1 MSIYVKSLLVILLAA
16 PLVTAQQLTSDQWRQ
31 DLSYLAKELP
41 QRHKN
46 AFHTT
51 SKEKFDAAVRELDAA
66 IPKLQSH
73 EVVVGMMRIIAMV
86 GDAHTE
92 LSPSGENFHRFPL
105 NVYWFANELR
115 VTRIDSRYK
124 RAAGAKVVAISETK
138 ITDANERLAQLV
150 PHENDY
156 WVRLLTSS
164 FATYAEILH
173 ALHLIPDLQ
182 RASWTFEDDEGQQFS
197 FDIDTLKSG
206 ETINWI
212 SASPQLPLYRQK
224 PDEQFW
230 STYLPDSQTVYV
242 NFRGYRQN
250 FDERVKQLLSLIKQ
264 NSPKRLVI
272 DVRQNRG
279 GDFTKVR
286 DSLLPGLKAAGNL
299 RTPGSFYVITGRSTQ
314 SAAVVN
320 AIDFR
325 KELGAILVGEPT
337 GGRPNG
343 YSEAR
348 EFKLPNSKL
357 TVGYSIRYYKFQDSD
372 SPAVMPD
379 KLIEPDW
386 KSYKSGRDPVLEWI
400 LLQPVK

>member
-1 MSIYVKSLLVILLAA
+1 MSIYFKSLLVILFTTS
-16 PLVTAQQLTSDQWRQ
+16 LVTAQQLTSDQWRQ

-51 SKEKFDAAVRELDAA
+51 TKEKFDAAVRELDAA

-73 EVVVGMMRIIAMV
+73 EVIVGLMRIVAMV

-92 LSPSGENFHRFPL
+92 VSPSGDNFHRFPL
-105 NVYWFANELR
+105 SVYWFGNELR

-124 RAAGAKVVAISETK
+124 RAAGAKVVAIGETK
-138 ITDANERLAQLV
+138 ITDANERLAQLA

-164 FATYAEILH
+164 FANYAEILH

-182 RASWTFEDDEGQQFS
+182 HATWTFEDDEGKQFS

-206 ETINWI
+206 ATIDWI

-250 FDERVKQLLSLIKQ
+250 FDERVKELLSLIKQ
-264 NSPKRLVI
+264 QSPKRLVI

-286 DSLLPGLKAAGNL
+286 GSLLPGLKSAGNF

-325 KELGAILVGEPT
+325 KDLGAILVGEPT

-343 YSEAR
+343 YSEHG

-357 TVGYSIRYYKFQDSD
+357 TVSYSTRYYKFQDTD
-372 SPAVMPD
+372 TPAVMPD

-400 LLQPVK
+400 LSQPMK

>member
-1 MSIYVKSLLVILLAA
+1 MSIYFKSLLVILFTTS
-16 PLVTAQQLTSDQWRQ
+16 LVAAQQLTSDQWRQ

-51 SKEKFDAAVRELDAA
+51 SKEKFADAVRVLDAA
-66 IPKLQSH
+66 IPKLESH
-73 EVVVGMMRIIAMV
+73 EVIVELMRIVAMV

-92 LSPSGENFHRFPL
+92 LSGFGDNFHRFPL
-105 NVYWFANELR
+105 SVYWFGDELR
-115 VTRIDSRYK
+115 VTRVDSRYK
-124 RAAGAKVVAISETK
+124 RAAGAKVIAIGETK
-138 ITDANERLAQLV
+138 ITEANQRLAQLA

-156 WVRLLTSS
+156 WVRLLSAG
-164 FATYAEILH
+164 FAPYAEILH
-173 ALHLIPDLQ
+173 ALHLIPNGEH
-182 RASWTFEDDEGQQFS
+182 APWTFEDDAGQQFS
-197 FDIDTLKSG
+197 FDIEAMKSG
-206 ETINWI
+206 ATIDWI

-230 STYLPDSQTVYV
+230 STYLSDSQTVYV
-242 NFRGYRQN
+242 NFRGYRQS
-250 FDERVKQLLSLIKQ
+250 FDERAKELLSLIKQ
-264 NSPKRLVI
+264 NSAKRLVI
-272 DVRQNRG
+272 DVRQNKG

-286 DSLLPGLKAAGNL
+286 NGLLPGLKGIATLRVPGN
-299 RTPGSFYVITGRSTQ
+299 FYVITGRSTQ

-320 AIDFR
+320 SIDFR
-325 KELGAILVGEPT
+325 KQLHAILVGEPT

-343 YSEAR
+343 YSEHG

-357 TVGYSIRYYKFQDSD
+357 TVSYSSRYYKFQDSD
-372 SPAVMPD
+372 TPAVMPD

-400 LLQPVK
+400 LSQPVK